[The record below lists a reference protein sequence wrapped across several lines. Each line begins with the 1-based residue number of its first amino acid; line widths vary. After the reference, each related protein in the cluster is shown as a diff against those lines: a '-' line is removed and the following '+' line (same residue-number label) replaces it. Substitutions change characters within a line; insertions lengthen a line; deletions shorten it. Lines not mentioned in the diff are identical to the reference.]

1 MKIAI
6 YPGRKWDILTKKI
19 FLMIHLLRKNPQ
31 KTTNDFSPKST
42 VPASTKALGWIL
54 VASQVTGVSDQLSFE
69 SLPSSFLWRYHL

>member
-1 MKIAI
+1 
-6 YPGRKWDILTKKI
+6 
-19 FLMIHLLRKNPQ
+19 MIHLLRKNPQ

-69 SLPSSFLWRYHL
+69 SLPSSFL